1 MKNFKEMNEYCKKG
15 QIVFVGS
22 TYFSQMKISE
32 RVLTSGMNIPVYD
45 RSSEKL
51 KVGDTL
57 NYLAD
62 EVFELQPSKI
72 FINIGD
78 EDLKSP
84 TFDVDTFISKY
95 EWMLLNTHRSCENC
109 LIFIT
114 SVISSS
120 SLAGK
125 VNEKLQNL
133 AKETGCT
140 FINFGNLKK
149 DGSSYSKV
157 FNILKHYI
165 RNSPIGF
172 ADAMQFVG

>member
-1 MKNFKEMNEYCKKG
+1 MKSFKEMNEYCKKG

-22 TYFSQMKISE
+22 TYFSHMNISE

-51 KVGDTL
+51 KIADALGYVT
-57 NYLAD
+57 D
-62 EVFELQPSKI
+62 EVFELAPSKV

-78 EDLKSP
+78 EDLKSAGYDLE
-84 TFDVDTFISKY
+84 TFMSKY
-95 EWMLLNTHRSCENC
+95 EWLLLNIHRYCVNC
-109 LIFIT
+109 SIYIT

-120 SLAGK
+120 PNTSKLNAELQHLA
-125 VNEKLQNL
+125 ED
-133 AKETGCT
+133 TGCT

-149 DGSSYSKV
+149 DGKSYSKV
-157 FNILKHYI
+157 FNILKQYM
-165 RNSPIGF
+165 RNSPIDF

>member
-1 MKNFKEMNEYCKKG
+1 MKDFKEMNEYCKKG

-32 RVLTSGMNIPVYD
+32 RVLTSGMNVPVYD
-45 RSSEKL
+45 RSAEKL
-51 KVGDTL
+51 KISNAL
-57 NYLAD
+57 NFLSE

-72 FINIGD
+72 FVNIGD
-78 EDLKSP
+78 EDLKSAG
-84 TFDVDTFISKY
+84 FDIDAFISKY
-95 EWMLLNTHRSCENC
+95 EWMLLNIHRSCENC
-109 LIFIT
+109 LIYIT
-114 SVISSS
+114 SVVSTCSV
-120 SLAGK
+120 AAK
-125 VNEKLQNL
+125 VNERLQEL

-140 FINFGNLKK
+140 YINFEGAKK
-149 DGSSYSKV
+149 DIGSYSKV